1 MYKSEDQQMKAPAK
15 VSSISAL
22 HQFLGLTKPSNPLIS
37 VFDFDDV
44 KLAPKT
50 ILSAVTTDFYVV
62 ALKKDC
68 AGGKCKYGQQYYDF
82 DDGIMYFIAPHQV
95 LQFEDVL
102 LNGVKGFVLV
112 VHPDF
117 LHGYPLASEIKDYG
131 YFSYATNEALHL
143 AVKEEKAIMQIIE
156 NMDRE
161 ITGNMDGFTQDLL
174 IANMDLLLKYCDR
187 FYNRQFLTRK
197 KANNDLLTKL
207 EDLLDAYFRTER
219 LAEKGI
225 PTVQFVAGEL
235 HLSPNYLSDLLRVH
249 TGQTTQQHI
258 QNRLIEKAKE
268 LLFATSMSVSE
279 IAYQLGFEHSQ
290 SFHRLFK
297 NRTSVSPL
305 EFRHSFNSG
314 KS

>member
-1 MYKSEDQQMKAPAK
+1 MKAPVR

-22 HQFLGLTKPSNPLIS
+22 HQFSGLSKPFNPLIS
-37 VFDFDDV
+37 VFNFDDV
-44 KLAPKT
+44 KLEPET
-50 ILSAVTTDFYVV
+50 ILSAITTDFYVV

-82 DDGIMYFIAPHQV
+82 DEGMMYFIAPHQI

-117 LHGYPLASEIKDYG
+117 FHGYPLASEIKNYG
-131 YFSYATNEALHL
+131 YFSYVSNEALHL
-143 AVKEEKAIMQIIE
+143 SEKEEKSIMYLIE
-156 NMDRE
+156 NINKE
-161 ITGNMDGFTQDLL
+161 INDNMDAYTQDLL
-174 IANMDLLLKYCDR
+174 VSNIDLLLKYCDR

-207 EDLLDAYFRTER
+207 EALLDEYFKSNT
-219 LAEKGI
+219 LIDKGI
-225 PTVQFVAGEL
+225 PTVQSVANEL
-235 HLSPNYLSDLLRVH
+235 NLSSNYLSDMLRVN

-258 QNRLIEKAKE
+258 QKRVIEKAKE
-268 LLFATSMSVSE
+268 LLSMTSMSVSE
-279 IAYQLGFEHSQ
+279 IAYHLGFEHSQ

-297 NRTSVSPL
+297 NRTSVSPM
-305 EFRHSFNSG
+305 EFRQSF
-314 KS
+314 K

>member
-1 MYKSEDQQMKAPAK
+1 MYKSENQQMKAPSK

-22 HQFLGLTKPSNPLIS
+22 HQFLGLGKPSNPLIS
-37 VFDFDDV
+37 VFNFDEV
-44 KLAPKT
+44 KLEPET

-62 ALKKDC
+62 AIKKDC

-82 DDGIMYFIAPHQV
+82 DEGIMYFIAPHQV

-117 LHGYPLASEIKDYG
+117 LQGYPLAAAIKEYG

-143 AVKEEKAIMQIIE
+143 SEKEEKSVMDIVENISREIDA
-156 NMDRE
+156 NMDA
-161 ITGNMDGFTQDLL
+161 FTQDLL
-174 IANMDLLLKYCDR
+174 VFNIDLLLKYCDR

-197 KANNDLLTKL
+197 KVNNDLLIKL
-207 EDLLDAYFRTER
+207 ETLLNDYFKGEQL
-219 LAEKGI
+219 LAHGT
-225 PTVQFVAGEL
+225 PTVQYVAGQL
-235 HLSPNYLSDLLRVH
+235 HLSPNYLSDMLRVQ

-258 QNRLIEKAKE
+258 QNRVIEKAKE
-268 LLFATSMSVSE
+268 MLSTTNKSVSE
-279 IAYQLGFEHSQ
+279 IAYELGFEHPQ

-297 NRTSVSPL
+297 NRTAVSPL
-305 EFRHSFNSG
+305 DFRASFN
-314 KS
+314 

>member
-1 MYKSEDQQMKAPAK
+1 MYKCENQQMKAPSK

-22 HQFLGLTKPSNPLIS
+22 HQFLGLGKPSNPLIS
-37 VFDFDDV
+37 VFNFDEVQLD
-44 KLAPKT
+44 PET
-50 ILSAVTTDFYVV
+50 ILSTVTTDFYVV

-82 DDGIMYFIAPHQV
+82 DDGILYFIAPHQV

-117 LHGYPLASEIKDYG
+117 LQSYPLAVAIKDYG
-131 YFSYATNEALHL
+131 YFSYSTDEALFL
-143 AVKEEKAIMQIIE
+143 SEKEEKSVMDIIE
-156 NMDRE
+156 NVSRE
-161 ITGNMDGFTQDLL
+161 IDANMDAFTQDLL
-174 IANMDLLLKYCDR
+174 VSNIDLLLKYCDR

-197 KANNDLLTKL
+197 KANNDLLARL
-207 EDLLDAYFRTER
+207 ETLLDEYFKGEQLLT
-219 LAEKGI
+219 KGI
-225 PTVQFVAGEL
+225 PTVQYVAGEL
-235 HLSPNYLSDLLRVH
+235 HLSPNYLSDMLRIQ

-268 LLFATSMSVSE
+268 LLSTTNKSVSE
-279 IAYQLGFEHSQ
+279 IAYELGFEHPQ

-297 NRTSVSPL
+297 NRTAVSPL
-305 EFRHSFNSG
+305 DFRASFN
-314 KS
+314 